1 MLLKLSIFD
10 FYGQRSDRKIYCLQR
25 EGIVKITDLVD
36 NLSRQDF
43 FFTSEMQKNIHVAI
57 TQQMRISLLFP
68 LNRFSSF
75 HFNVMG
81 IYSVFRLGR
90 ELKCSKRVSSHINV
104 IKFQHKNMILHTD
117 AFPYQMVRNLMTVQ
131 GRWRSLLFGGQDYLR
146 ERSLNLHKIRFRKVV
161 QVCQIAVILLFFRN
175 IFIHFLIYY
184 TYCSIIITSKSKLIL
199 QFIYLKT

>member
-1 MLLKLSIFD
+1 MAKEVIE
-10 FYGQRSDRKIYCLQR
+10 KNYCLQR
-25 EGIVKITDLVD
+25 EGIVKITNLVD

-43 FFTSEMQKNIHVAI
+43 FFTSEMRKNIHVAI

-68 LNRFSSF
+68 LNRFFSF
-75 HFNVMG
+75 HFNDMG

-90 ELKCSKRVSSHINV
+90 ELKCFKRVSSHINV

-131 GRWRSLLFGGQDYLR
+131 GRWRSLLFGGQDCFR
-146 ERSLNLHKIRFRKVV
+146 KRSLNLHKIRFRKVV
-161 QVCQIAVILLFFRN
+161 QVCQIAVILLFLRN

-199 QFIYLKT
+199 QYIYLKT

>member
-1 MLLKLSIFD
+1 MAKEVIE
-10 FYGQRSDRKIYCLQR
+10 KIYCLQR
-25 EGIVKITDLVD
+25 EGIVKITNLVD

-43 FFTSEMQKNIHVAI
+43 FFTSEMRKNIHVAI

-75 HFNVMG
+75 NFNVMG

-90 ELKCSKRVSSHINV
+90 ELKCFKRVSSHINV

-131 GRWRSLLFGGQDYLR
+131 GRWRSLLFGGQDCLR
-146 ERSLNLHKIRFRKVV
+146 KRSLNLHKIRFRKVV
-161 QVCQIAVILLFFRN
+161 QVCQIAVILLFLRN

-199 QFIYLKT
+199 QYIYLKT

>member
-1 MLLKLSIFD
+1 MAKEVIE
-10 FYGQRSDRKIYCLQR
+10 KIYCLQR
-25 EGIVKITDLVD
+25 EGIVKITNLVD

-43 FFTSEMQKNIHVAI
+43 FFTSEMRKNIHVAI

-90 ELKCSKRVSSHINV
+90 ELKCFKRVSSHINV

-131 GRWRSLLFGGQDYLR
+131 GRWRSLLFGGQDCLR
-146 ERSLNLHKIRFRKVV
+146 KRSLNLHKIRFRKVV
-161 QVCQIAVILLFFRN
+161 QVCQIAVILLFLRN

-199 QFIYLKT
+199 QYIYLKT

>member
-1 MLLKLSIFD
+1 MAKEVIE
-10 FYGQRSDRKIYCLQR
+10 KNYCLQR
-25 EGIVKITDLVD
+25 EGIVKITNLVD

-43 FFTSEMQKNIHVAI
+43 FFTSEMRKNIHVAI

-90 ELKCSKRVSSHINV
+90 ELKCFKRVSSHINV

-131 GRWRSLLFGGQDYLR
+131 GRWRSLLFGGQDCFR
-146 ERSLNLHKIRFRKVV
+146 KRSLNLHKIRFRKVV
-161 QVCQIAVILLFFRN
+161 QVCQIAVILLFLRN

-199 QFIYLKT
+199 QYIYLKT

>member
-1 MLLKLSIFD
+1 MAKEVIE
-10 FYGQRSDRKIYCLQR
+10 KIYCLQR
-25 EGIVKITDLVD
+25 EGIVKITNLVD

-43 FFTSEMQKNIHVAI
+43 FFTSEMRKNIHVAI

-75 HFNVMG
+75 HFNDMG

-90 ELKCSKRVSSHINV
+90 ELKCFKRVSSHINV

-131 GRWRSLLFGGQDYLR
+131 GRWRSLLFGGQDCLR
-146 ERSLNLHKIRFRKVV
+146 KRSLNLHKIRFRKVV
-161 QVCQIAVILLFFRN
+161 QVCQIAVILLFLRN

-184 TYCSIIITSKSKLIL
+184 TYCSIIITSNSKLIL
-199 QFIYLKT
+199 QYIYLKT

>member
-1 MLLKLSIFD
+1 MAKEVIE
-10 FYGQRSDRKIYCLQR
+10 KIYCLQR
-25 EGIVKITDLVD
+25 EGIVKITNLVD

-90 ELKCSKRVSSHINV
+90 ELKCFKRVSSHINV

-131 GRWRSLLFGGQDYLR
+131 GRWRFLLFGGQDYLR
-146 ERSLNLHKIRFRKVV
+146 KRSLNLHKIRFRKVV

>member
-1 MLLKLSIFD
+1 MAKEVIE
-10 FYGQRSDRKIYCLQR
+10 KNYCLQR
-25 EGIVKITDLVD
+25 EGIVKITNLVD

-43 FFTSEMQKNIHVAI
+43 FFTSEIRKNIHVAI

-90 ELKCSKRVSSHINV
+90 ELKCFKRVSSHINV

-131 GRWRSLLFGGQDYLR
+131 GRWRSLLFGGQDCFR
-146 ERSLNLHKIRFRKVV
+146 KRSLNLHKIRFRKVV
-161 QVCQIAVILLFFRN
+161 QVCQIAVILLFLRN

-199 QFIYLKT
+199 QYIYLKT

>member
-1 MLLKLSIFD
+1 MAKEVIE
-10 FYGQRSDRKIYCLQR
+10 KIYCLQR

-90 ELKCSKRVSSHINV
+90 ELKCFKRVSSHINV

-131 GRWRSLLFGGQDYLR
+131 GRWRSLLFGGQNCLR
-146 ERSLNLHKIRFRKVV
+146 KRSLNLHKIRFRKVV
-161 QVCQIAVILLFFRN
+161 QVCQIAVILLFLRN

>member
-10 FYGQRSDRKIYCLQR
+10 FYGQRSDRKKLTVFR
-25 EGIVKITDLVD
+25 EKELLKSPIQQTICPD
-36 NLSRQDF
+36 RI
-43 FFTSEMQKNIHVAI
+43 FFTSEMRKNIHVAI

-81 IYSVFRLGR
+81 IYSVFKLGR
-90 ELKCSKRVSSHINV
+90 ELKCFKRVSSHINV

-131 GRWRSLLFGGQDYLR
+131 GRWRSLLFGGQDYFR
-146 ERSLNLHKIRFRKVV
+146 KRSLNIHKIRFRKVV
-161 QVCQIAVILLFFRN
+161 QVCQIAVELLFSRN
-175 IFIHFLIYY
+175 IFFHFLIYY

-199 QFIYLKT
+199 QYIYLKT

>member
-1 MLLKLSIFD
+1 MAKEVIE
-10 FYGQRSDRKIYCLQR
+10 KNYCLQR
-25 EGIVKITDLVD
+25 EGIVKITNLVD

-43 FFTSEMQKNIHVAI
+43 FFTSEMRKNIHVAI

-90 ELKCSKRVSSHINV
+90 ELKCFKRVSSHINV

-131 GRWRSLLFGGQDYLR
+131 GRWRSLLFGGQDCFR
-146 ERSLNLHKIRFRKVV
+146 KRSLNLHKIRFRKVV

>member
-1 MLLKLSIFD
+1 MAKEVIE
-10 FYGQRSDRKIYCLQR
+10 KIYCLQR

-43 FFTSEMQKNIHVAI
+43 FFTSEMRKNIHVAI

-90 ELKCSKRVSSHINV
+90 ELKCFKRVSSHINV

-146 ERSLNLHKIRFRKVV
+146 KRSLNLHKIRFRKVV

-175 IFIHFLIYY
+175 SFIHFLIYY

-199 QFIYLKT
+199 QYIYLKT

>member
-1 MLLKLSIFD
+1 MAKEVIE
-10 FYGQRSDRKIYCLQR
+10 KIYCLQR
-25 EGIVKITDLVD
+25 EGIVKITNLVD

-43 FFTSEMQKNIHVAI
+43 FFTSEMRKNIHVAI

-90 ELKCSKRVSSHINV
+90 ELKCFKRVSSHINV

-131 GRWRSLLFGGQDYLR
+131 RRWRSLLFGGQDCLR
-146 ERSLNLHKIRFRKVV
+146 KRSLNLHKIRFRKVV
-161 QVCQIAVILLFFRN
+161 QVCQIAVILLFFQK
-175 IFIHFLIYY
+175 HF
-184 TYCSIIITSKSKLIL
+184 
-199 QFIYLKT
+199 

>member
-1 MLLKLSIFD
+1 MAKEVIE
-10 FYGQRSDRKIYCLQR
+10 KIYCLQR
-25 EGIVKITDLVD
+25 EGIVKITNLVD

-43 FFTSEMQKNIHVAI
+43 FFTSEMRKNIHVAI

-90 ELKCSKRVSSHINV
+90 ELKCFKRVSFHINV

-117 AFPYQMVRNLMTVQ
+117 AFLYQMVRNLMTVQ
-131 GRWRSLLFGGQDYLR
+131 GRWRSLLFGGQDCLR
-146 ERSLNLHKIRFRKVV
+146 KRSLNLHKIRFRKVV
-161 QVCQIAVILLFFRN
+161 QVCQIAVILLFLRN

-199 QFIYLKT
+199 QYIYLKT

>member
-1 MLLKLSIFD
+1 MAKEVIE
-10 FYGQRSDRKIYCLQR
+10 KIYCLQR
-25 EGIVKITDLVD
+25 EGIVKITNLVD

-43 FFTSEMQKNIHVAI
+43 FFTSEMRKNIHVAI

-68 LNRFSSF
+68 LNRFFSF
-75 HFNVMG
+75 HFNDMG

-90 ELKCSKRVSSHINV
+90 ELKCFKRVSSHINV

-131 GRWRSLLFGGQDYLR
+131 GRWRSLLFGGQDCLR
-146 ERSLNLHKIRFRKVV
+146 KRSLNLHKIRFRKVV
-161 QVCQIAVILLFFRN
+161 QVCQIAVILLFLRN

-199 QFIYLKT
+199 QYIYLKT

>member
-1 MLLKLSIFD
+1 MAKEVIEKFTAFREKELLKSPI
-10 FYGQRSDRKIYCLQR
+10 QQTICPDRI
-25 EGIVKITDLVD
+25 
-36 NLSRQDF
+36 
-43 FFTSEMQKNIHVAI
+43 FFTSEMRKNIHVAI

-90 ELKCSKRVSSHINV
+90 ELKCFQRVSSHINV

-131 GRWRSLLFGGQDYLR
+131 GRWRSLLFGGQDCLR
-146 ERSLNLHKIRFRKVV
+146 KRSLNLHIIRFRKVV
-161 QVCQIAVILLFFRN
+161 QVCQIAVILLFLRN

-199 QFIYLKT
+199 QYIYLKT

>member
-1 MLLKLSIFD
+1 MAKEVIE
-10 FYGQRSDRKIYCLQR
+10 KIYCLQR
-25 EGIVKITDLVD
+25 EGIVKITNLVD

-43 FFTSEMQKNIHVAI
+43 FFTSEMRKNIHVAI

-68 LNRFSSF
+68 LNRFFSF
-75 HFNVMG
+75 HFNDMG

-90 ELKCSKRVSSHINV
+90 ELKCFKRVSSHINV

-131 GRWRSLLFGGQDYLR
+131 GRWRSLLFGGQNCLR
-146 ERSLNLHKIRFRKVV
+146 KRSLNLHKIRFRKVV
-161 QVCQIAVILLFFRN
+161 QVCQIAVILLFLRN

-199 QFIYLKT
+199 QYIYLKT

>member
-1 MLLKLSIFD
+1 MAKEVIE
-10 FYGQRSDRKIYCLQR
+10 KIYCLQR

-43 FFTSEMQKNIHVAI
+43 FFTSEMRKNIHVAI

-68 LNRFSSF
+68 LNRFFSF
-75 HFNVMG
+75 HFNDMG

-90 ELKCSKRVSSHINV
+90 DLKCFKRVSSHINV

-131 GRWRSLLFGGQDYLR
+131 GRWRSLLFGGQDCLR
-146 ERSLNLHKIRFRKVV
+146 KRSLNLHKIRFRKVV
-161 QVCQIAVILLFFRN
+161 QVCQIAVILLFLRN

-199 QFIYLKT
+199 QYIYLKT

>member
-1 MLLKLSIFD
+1 MAKEVIE
-10 FYGQRSDRKIYCLQR
+10 KIYSLQR
-25 EGIVKITDLVD
+25 EGIVKITNLVD

-90 ELKCSKRVSSHINV
+90 ELKCFKRVSSHINV

-146 ERSLNLHKIRFRKVV
+146 KRSLNLHKIRFRKVV